1 MKREITYRD
10 SGVDIRAG
18 DLSVKRIKG
27 LVRSTFTPEV
37 LTDIG
42 QFAGFF
48 RLDKRKLG
56 NPILASSIDGV
67 GTKLKVAFL
76 MNKHDTVGEDLVSH
90 CINDI
95 LVHGASPLF
104 FLDYIACGK
113 LSPFVIKEIIKG
125 IVEGCK
131 KHRCALIG
139 GETAEMP
146 DFYKKNEYDLAGCIV
161 GIVEK
166 NDIINGENIEPTDQ
180 IIGLASNGLHT
191 NGYSLAR
198 KVIFELRRLKVD
210 DYIPELKD
218 TIGNQLLRAHKCYA
232 KPVQSLLDKYRIKG
246 MAHITGG
253 GIAGNLV
260 RILPEN
266 SKAVIYTDRWK
277 TPKIFE
283 LIQKWGNIREDE
295 MYKVFNMGIGYLLV
309 TPRKDTEKALKEL
322 ARLKEKAYLIG
333 EMAKGKKEVEL
344 VT

>member
-1 MKREITYRD
+1 MKRKITYKD
-10 SGVDIRAG
+10 SGVDIQAG
-18 DLSVKRIKG
+18 DLSVKKIKG

-48 RLDKRKLG
+48 RLNQKKLKD
-56 NPILASSIDGV
+56 PILASSVDGV
-67 GTKLKVAFL
+67 GTKLKIAF
-76 MNKHDTVGEDLVSH
+76 MMDQHDTVGEDLVSH

-95 LVHGASPLF
+95 LVHGAKPLF

-125 IVEGCK
+125 LVRGCK
-131 KHRCALIG
+131 KNGCALIG

-146 DFYKKNEYDLAGCIV
+146 GFYKKDEYDLAGCIV
-161 GIVEK
+161 GITEK
-166 NDIINGENIEPTDQ
+166 ADIVNGENIKPTDQ

-198 KVIFELRRLKVD
+198 KVIFGLKKLKVN
-210 DYIPELKD
+210 DYIPELKN
-218 TIGNQLLRAHKCYA
+218 TIGNQLLKTHKCYA
-232 KPVQSLLDKYRIKG
+232 RPVQNLLDKYEIKG

-266 SKAVIYTDRWK
+266 SKAIIHTNRWK
-277 TPKIFE
+277 TPEIFR
-283 LIQKWGNIREDE
+283 LIQKWGNIQQDE
-295 MYKVFNMGIGYLLV
+295 MFKVFNMGIGYILI
-309 TPRKDTEKALKEL
+309 TPKKDTEKILGEL
-322 ARLKEKAYLIG
+322 ARFKEKTYLIG
-333 EMAKGKKEVEL
+333 EMVKGKKEVKL
-344 VT
+344 IN

>member
-1 MKREITYRD
+1 MKRKITYKD
-10 SGVDIRAG
+10 SGVDIQAG
-18 DLSVKRIKG
+18 DLSVKKIKG

-48 RLDKRKLG
+48 RLNRKKLKD
-56 NPILASSIDGV
+56 PILASSVDGV
-67 GTKLKVAFL
+67 GTKLKIAF
-76 MNKHDTVGEDLVSH
+76 MMDQHDTVGEDLVSH

-95 LVHGASPLF
+95 LVHGAKPLF

-125 IVEGCK
+125 LVRGCK
-131 KHRCALIG
+131 KNRCALIG

-146 DFYKKNEYDLAGCIV
+146 GFYKKDEYDLAGCIV
-161 GIVEK
+161 GITEK
-166 NDIINGENIEPTDQ
+166 TDIINGENIKPTDQ

-198 KVIFELRRLKVD
+198 KVIFGLKKLKVN
-210 DYIPELKD
+210 DYIPELKN
-218 TIGNQLLRAHKCYA
+218 TIGNQLLKTHKCYA
-232 KPVQSLLDKYRIKG
+232 RSVQNLLDKYEIKG

-266 SKAVIYTDRWK
+266 SKAIIHTNRWK
-277 TPKIFE
+277 TPEIFR
-283 LIQKWGNIREDE
+283 LIQKWGNIQQDE
-295 MYKVFNMGIGYLLV
+295 MYKVFNMGIGYILI
-309 TPRKDTEKALKEL
+309 TPKKDTKKILGEL
-322 ARLKEKAYLIG
+322 THFKEKAYLIG
-333 EMAKGKKEVEL
+333 EIAKGKKEVKL
-344 VT
+344 ID